1 METSRERMR
10 LHLPPRTIRA
20 RLTVLV
26 FAAFLAAGAVLLA
39 VTVVVW
45 QRRTAGPAVALPS
58 PSGGIIIPATQRS
71 VDQRELLVASGVALL
86 VMGALSLGLGW
97 LVAGRFLRPVRTI
110 TTTAREIS
118 ATTLHE
124 RLNLSGPDDELT
136 ELADTFDELLE
147 RLERSFASERRFV
160 ANASHELRTPL
171 AAMRVSLDVA
181 MAKPGPVPAQVVTLA
196 ERLRRELDR
205 MDALLESFLTLA
217 KTQQGPLADQATLSL
232 AELACVAIEDRGAAI
247 SAQGLNVEQRPDPH
261 ARVTG
266 SAPLLARMVENV
278 IENAIGHNQPD
289 GWLRVSTAVEG
300 TRAQLVVENGGERL
314 DPDVVKEL
322 SRPFRRVGAERTGSD
337 RGAGLGLAI
346 VASIA
351 EVHGG
356 TLDLAARDEGGL
368 RVAIGLPLAAGA
380 AT

>member
-1 METSRERMR
+1 MR
-10 LHLPPRTIRA
+10 LHPPRRTIRA

-39 VTVVVW
+39 V
-45 QRRTAGPAVALPS
+45 AVAVWLGRTGGATVAHPS
-58 PSGGIIIPATQRS
+58 PSGGVAFPTTQHSADR
-71 VDQRELLVASGVALL
+71 RELFVAAGVALIA
-86 VMGALSLGLGW
+86 MGAVSLGLGW
-97 LVAGRFLRPVRTI
+97 LVAGRFLRPLRTI
-110 TTTAREIS
+110 TATAREIS

-124 RLNLSGPDDELT
+124 RLNLPGPDDELT
-136 ELADTFDELLE
+136 ELADTFDALLD

-171 AAMRVSLDVA
+171 AGMRASLDVA
-181 MAKPGPVPAQVVTLA
+181 MAKPEPAPAHVVTLA

-217 KTQQGPLADQATLSL
+217 RTQQGPLADEATLSL
-232 AELACVAIEDRGAAI
+232 AELACGAIEDRDAAI

-261 ARVTG
+261 AWVTG

-289 GWLRVSTAVEG
+289 GWLRVCTAVDG

-314 DPDVVKEL
+314 DPNVVKEL
-322 SRPFRRVGAERTGSD
+322 SRPFRRAGADRTGSD

>member
-1 METSRERMR
+1 VAPSRERMR

-45 QRRTAGPAVALPS
+45 LGRTGGPTAALPS
-58 PSGGIIIPATQRS
+58 PSGGVRVPATQHS
-71 VDQRELLVASGVALL
+71 VDRRELLVASGVALT

-97 LVAGRFLRPVRTI
+97 LVAGRFLRPLRTI
-110 TTTAREIS
+110 TAAAREIS

-136 ELADTFDELLE
+136 ELADTFDELLV

-171 AAMRVSLDVA
+171 AGMRASLDVA
-181 MAKPGPVPAQVVTLA
+181 MGKPGPVPAHVVTLA

-217 KTQQGPLADQATLSL
+217 KTQQGPLAEQATLSL
-232 AELACVAIEDRGAAI
+232 AEIACVAIEDRAAAI
-247 SAQGLNVEQRPDPH
+247 SAQGLNVEQQTDPH

-278 IENAIGHNQPD
+278 IENAIGHNQPE
-289 GWLRVSTAVEG
+289 GWLRVCTAVEG

-314 DPDVVKEL
+314 DHDVVKEL
-322 SRPFRRVGAERTGSD
+322 SRPFRRAGAERTGSD

>member
-1 METSRERMR
+1 MG
-10 LHLPPRTIRA
+10 LHLPRRTIRA

-39 VTVVVW
+39 VTVAVW
-45 QRRTAGPAVALPS
+45 QLRTGGPTVALPS
-58 PSGGIIIPATQRS
+58 PTGGIRIPAAQRS
-71 VDQRELLVASGVALL
+71 VDERELLVASGVALL
-86 VMGALSLGLGW
+86 AMGALSLGLGW
-97 LVAGRFLRPVRTI
+97 LVAGRFLSPVRAI
-110 TTTAREIS
+110 TATAREIS

-136 ELADTFDELLE
+136 ELADTFDALLD

-171 AAMRVSLDVA
+171 TAMRTSLDVA
-181 MAKPGPVPAQVVTLA
+181 MAKPEPVPVHVVTLA
-196 ERLRRELDR
+196 ERLRRELDG
-205 MDALLESFLTLA
+205 MDGLLESFLTLA
-217 KTQQGPLADQATLSL
+217 KTQHGPLADQATLSL
-232 AELACVAIEDRGAAI
+232 AELACVALEDRAAAI
-247 SAQGLNVEQRPDPH
+247 SARGLNVEQRPDPH

-266 SAPLLARMVENV
+266 SPPLLARMVENV
-278 IENAIGHNQPD
+278 IENAIGHNQSD

-300 TRAQLVVENGGERL
+300 TRARFVVENGGERL
-314 DPDVVKEL
+314 HPDLVEEL
-322 SRPFRRVGAERTGSD
+322 CRPFRRAGAERTGSD

-351 EVHGG
+351 EAHGG
-356 TLDLAARDEGGL
+356 TLDLSARDEGGL

>member
-1 METSRERMR
+1 MR
-10 LHLPPRTIRA
+10 VHLPRRTIRA

-26 FAAFLAAGAVLLA
+26 LAAFLAAGAVLLA

-45 QRRTAGPAVALPS
+45 QGRTGGPIQALPS
-58 PSGGIIIPATQRS
+58 PTGGVRFPTQHSADR
-71 VDQRELLVASGVALL
+71 RELLVASGIALI

-97 LVAGRFLRPVRTI
+97 LVAGRFLQPLRTI
-110 TTTAREIS
+110 TAAAREIS

-124 RLNLSGPDDELT
+124 RLNLAGPDDELT
-136 ELADTFDELLE
+136 ELADTFDELLD
-147 RLERSFASERRFV
+147 RLERSFASERRFA

-171 AAMRVSLDVA
+171 AGMRASLDVA
-181 MAKPGPVPAQVVTLA
+181 MAKPGPVPAHVVTFA

-232 AELACVAIEDRGAAI
+232 AELACVAIEDRRAAI
-247 SAQGLNVEQRPDPH
+247 SAQGLSVEQRTDPR
-261 ARVTG
+261 AWVTG

-278 IENAIGHNQPD
+278 IENAIGHNHPD
-289 GWLRVSTAVEG
+289 GWLRVSTAVDG
-300 TRAQLVVENGGERL
+300 MRARLVVENGGERL
-314 DPDVVKEL
+314 VPDVVKEL
-322 SRPFRRVGAERTGSD
+322 SRPFRRAGAERTGSD
-337 RGAGLGLAI
+337 GGAGLGLAI

-356 TLDLAARDEGGL
+356 TLDLAARDDGGL